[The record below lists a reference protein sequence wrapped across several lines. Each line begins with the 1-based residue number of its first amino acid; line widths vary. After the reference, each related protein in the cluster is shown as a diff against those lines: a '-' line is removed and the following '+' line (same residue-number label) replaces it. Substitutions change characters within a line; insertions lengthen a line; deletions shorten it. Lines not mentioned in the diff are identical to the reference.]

1 MAELIA
7 LLAALNPFPIVQMAV
22 GAVILFAGIWLMLR
36 AERDKRQAPQAT
48 VSAPLPDGVGL
59 FFNGPL
65 VVALECCREM
75 TATLRRIEE
84 QVREI
89 RVSAERQERALD
101 AIERQTEPGPRRPA
115 LRRELQ
121 A

>member
-1 MAELIA
+1 MIAELVA
-7 LLAALNPFPIVQMAV
+7 LLSALNPFPVVQMAV
-22 GAVILFAGIWLMLR
+22 GAVILVAGIWLMLR
-36 AERDKRQAPQAT
+36 AERDRRGAGAT

-75 TATLRRIEE
+75 SATLKRIEE

-89 RVSAERQERALD
+89 RASAERQERALD
-101 AIERQTEPGPRRPA
+101 AIERAGERVR
-115 LRRELQ
+115 
-121 A
+121 

>member
-1 MAELIA
+1 MAELVA

-22 GAVILFAGIWLMLR
+22 GAVILVAGIWLMLR
-36 AERDKRQAPQAT
+36 AERDKRHVPQPT

-75 TATLRRIEE
+75 VTTLRRIEE

-89 RVSAERQERALD
+89 RVSSERQERALD
-101 AIERQTEPGPRRPA
+101 AIERQAETRRAGLSARRA
-115 LRRELQ
+115 LVD
-121 A
+121 